1 MPSLTSSQEACR
13 VADVILT
20 HAGKRNLTGIELKA
34 GGEPL
39 FDLVQQDGEHVLRV
53 ARWVYRS
60 SGFWPPVLSKGGNYI
75 LNFKRNYEK
84 LRGEF
89 IAYAQASLNAAH
101 AENPNYDPAV
111 DNPETHLGAYA
122 LRLDEQTASPEEVAC
137 LPVIASPSSEEV
149 VCLPFHRHVVFNKKH
164 GARSI
169 YRNPSSATP
178 RIPTL
183 SAVQLA
189 EVKAGG
195 TTHHWTRAFAK
206 YLAKETDFRPI
217 VSYRPSLSSDE
228 VALVAAGQ
236 PCPRCSGI
244 GLEPILSGGLV
255 TAIVAYYRYLC
266 PCDRTVRFYRV
277 WNRPDI
283 VQERFQKARLDT
295 LAPKPG
301 LPISLADQAYII
313 AEVNRVPKECFFL
326 YGLPEK
332 GKTHILT
339 ALYRRAIENAI
350 IQEDEKDLNGNMVFR
365 ATTNRLLTELRNWSL
380 RDRSGES
387 QDQPPKPTVTVE
399 ALDYAHRFGFRV
411 SLFLDEFDKIKGSEW
426 ELNQLFDLIDTVY
439 KHEGQVVTTSNVSP
453 SGLLRR
459 WDSPAAAAIIRRIG
473 EGSGTHTINFDNPR
487 RSKTP
492 DVVSDMA
499 VVQAPAFEPSVR
511 FPPFLAEEAGDNKRH
526 ITQFDTKFDLP
537 LRVPQ
542 NVVQETVI
550 VKPVE
555 TATTEKV
562 DTVAPTAAVSTSESE
577 EPDHGDMG
585 KPDHGDMG
593 KPDHGDMGKPDHG
606 DMGKPAPE
614 SDETTEPSTMEG
626 TVPDPEP
633 ASFRKGGVAISGV
646 RGARSYED

>member
-1 MPSLTSSQEACR
+1 MGGTY
-13 VADVILT
+13 
-20 HAGKRNLTGIELKA
+20 IE
-34 GGEPL
+34 
-39 FDLVQQDGEHVLRV
+39 
-53 ARWVYRS
+53 
-60 SGFWPPVLSKGGNYI
+60 
-75 LNFKRNYEK
+75 NFKRNYEK
-84 LRGEF
+84 MRGDF
-89 IAYAQASLNAAH
+89 IAHAQASLNAAH
-101 AENPNYDPAV
+101 AKNPNYDPAV

-122 LRLDEQTASPEEVAC
+122 KRLDEQAASEDPTPEVATC
-137 LPVIASPSSEEV
+137 SPVGVPSTPQEV

-164 GARSI
+164 GAGSI

-195 TTHHWTRAFAK
+195 TTHHWTKAFAK

-217 VSYRPSLSSDE
+217 VSYRPSLSPE
-228 VALVAAGQ
+228 EEALIAAGKL
-236 PCPRCSGI
+236 CPRCFGT

-255 TAIVAYYRYLC
+255 TATVAYYRYLC
-266 PCDRTVRFYRV
+266 PCDRTARFYRV
-277 WNRPDI
+277 WNRPDV
-283 VQERFQKARLDT
+283 VQERFQKARLET
-295 LAPKPG
+295 LVPKPG

-313 AEVNRVPKECFFL
+313 AEVNRDPEECFFL

-350 IQEDEKDLNGNMVFR
+350 IQEDEKDFNGNMVFR

-387 QDQPPKPTVTVE
+387 QDQPDKPTVTVE

-487 RSKTP
+487 GSKTP
-492 DVVSDMA
+492 DVVSDVAMA
-499 VVQAPAFEPSVR
+499 PAPAFEPSVR
-511 FPPFLAEEAGDNKRH
+511 FPPLLAEEVGDNVRH
-526 ITQFDTKFDLP
+526 ITQFDKEFC
-537 LRVPQ
+537 
-542 NVVQETVI
+542 
-550 VKPVE
+550 
-555 TATTEKV
+555 
-562 DTVAPTAAVSTSESE
+562 
-577 EPDHGDMG
+577 
-585 KPDHGDMG
+585 
-593 KPDHGDMGKPDHG
+593 
-606 DMGKPAPE
+606 
-614 SDETTEPSTMEG
+614 
-626 TVPDPEP
+626 
-633 ASFRKGGVAISGV
+633 
-646 RGARSYED
+646 